1 MTAAQRPHSMTA
13 FGRGESGEARRW
25 TVELRSV
32 NHRFCDVRVK
42 MPREY
47 VILEDRI
54 KKEISSVFA
63 RGHIEV
69 LVSLAG
75 GRAQGGRARVNL
87 ELAGQYLACL
97 DQLQRSF
104 DLEGRPSLAML
115 AALPDVIREDEE
127 DESLD
132 EVWAEIREA
141 VAGAVSACLTMR
153 ADEGQSLKAELLTRL
168 AGFEATVTTIGQ
180 AIPGLV
186 AQREAALKERLA
198 LLLAGV
204 DLDPTRLAQEV
215 AIMADRYDVTE
226 ELVRLQSHIQQFRS
240 FMNLAEPV
248 GRRLDF
254 LLQEFLREINTMAS
268 KINDTDITHKAV
280 ELKNEVEKIREQV
293 QNLE

>member
-1 MTAAQRPHSMTA
+1 MKRPYSMTA
-13 FGRGESGEARRW
+13 FGRGESGGERRW

-47 VILEDRI
+47 AILEDRI
-54 KKEISSVFA
+54 KKEVAAVFS
-63 RGHIEV
+63 RGHIDAMV
-69 LVSLAG
+69 ILSG
-75 GRAQGGRARVNL
+75 GKTQRAQARVDL

-97 DQLQRSF
+97 EQLQQSLNL
-104 DLEGRPSLAML
+104 DGKPSLAML
-115 AALPDVIREDEE
+115 ASLPDVITEDKM
-127 DESLD
+127 DENLD
-132 EVWAEIREA
+132 EVWCEIREA
-141 VAGAVSACLTMR
+141 VVGALAACERMR
-153 ADEGQSLKAELLTRL
+153 SDEGQILKTDLLARL
-168 AGFEATVTTIGQ
+168 MVFESTVEFIAH

-186 AQREAALKERLA
+186 TRREDQLKERLA
-198 LLLAGV
+198 ALLQGV
-204 DLDPTRLAQEV
+204 ELDPIRLAQEV

-226 ELVRLQSHIQQFRS
+226 ELVRLRSHIQQFRA
-240 FMNLAEPV
+240 FMELGEPV

-268 KINDTDITHKAV
+268 KINDTEVTHKTV

>member
-1 MTAAQRPHSMTA
+1 MKRPYSMTA
-13 FGRGESGEARRW
+13 FGRGEAGGDRRW

-47 VILEDRI
+47 AILEDRI
-54 KKEISSVFA
+54 KKEVAAVFS
-63 RGHIEV
+63 RGHIDV
-69 LVSLAG
+69 VVSLSG
-75 GRAQGGRARVNL
+75 GRSQRAVAKVDL

-97 DQLQRSF
+97 EQLQRSF

-115 AALPDVIREDEE
+115 ASLPDVIFEDEV

-132 EVWAEIREA
+132 AVWGEIREA
-141 VAGAVSACLTMR
+141 VINALAACAQMR
-153 ADEGQSLKAELLTRL
+153 SDEGQILHADLLERL
-168 AGFEATVTTIGQ
+168 AGFEATVDSI
-180 AIPGLV
+180 AAALPGLV
-186 AQREAALKERLA
+186 CKREFQLKERLDA
-198 LLLAGV
+198 LLQGV
-204 DLDPTRLAQEV
+204 ELDPIRLAQEV

-226 ELVRLQSHIQQFRS
+226 ELVRLRSHIQQFRV
-240 FMNLAEPV
+240 FMELGEPV

-254 LLQEFLREINTMAS
+254 LLQEFLREINTLAS
-268 KINDTDITHKAV
+268 KINDTEVTHKAV